1 MIVVKSGGINMFIG
15 EYHHTI
21 DEKKRLIIPTKF
33 RNDLGKEFIITRG
46 IEKCLYVYSKSSW
59 DEITDKLKTLP
70 FTKKNAREFNRFFLS
85 GATLAELDK
94 SGRVLLT
101 SPQISYANI
110 TKECVIVGVGERIE
124 IWPLDSW
131 NEFYSTARENMSD
144 IAENLFNGSESN
156 E

>member
-1 MIVVKSGGINMFIG
+1 MFIG

-33 RNDLGKEFIITRG
+33 REELGKEFIITRG
-46 IEKCLYVYSKSSW
+46 IEKCLYVYSKPSW
-59 DEITDKLKTLP
+59 DEITNKLETLP

-124 IWPLDSW
+124 LWPLDSW
-131 NEFYSTARENMSD
+131 NDFYETARENMSD
-144 IAENLFNGSESN
+144 IAENLFNGSENN

>member
-1 MIVVKSGGINMFIG
+1 MFIG

-46 IEKCLYVYSKSSW
+46 IERCLYVYSKESW
-59 DEITDKLKTLP
+59 DDITNKLETLP

-124 IWPLDSW
+124 IWPQDNW
-131 NEFYSTARENMSD
+131 NEFYESARENMSD
-144 IAENLFNGSESN
+144 IAENLFNGSENN

>member
-1 MIVVKSGGINMFIG
+1 MFIG

-21 DEKKRLIIPTKF
+21 DEKKRLIIPAKF

-46 IEKCLYVYSKSSW
+46 IERCLYVYSKTSW
-59 DEITDKLKTLP
+59 DEITNKLETLP
-70 FTKKNAREFNRFFLS
+70 FTKKNARDFNRFFLS

-110 TKECVIVGVGERIE
+110 IKECVIVGVGERLE
-124 IWPLDSW
+124 IWPLDNW
-131 NEFYSTARENMSD
+131 NEFYESARENMSD
-144 IAENLFNGSESN
+144 IAETLFNGSENN

>member
-1 MIVVKSGGINMFIG
+1 MFIG

-33 RNDLGKEFIITRG
+33 REELGKEFIITRG
-46 IEKCLYVYSKSSW
+46 IEKCLYVYSKASW
-59 DEITDKLKTLP
+59 DEITNKLESLP

-124 IWPLDSW
+124 LWPLDNW
-131 NEFYSTARENMSD
+131 NEFYETARENMSD
-144 IAENLFNGSESN
+144 IAENLFNGSENN

>member
-1 MIVVKSGGINMFIG
+1 MFIG

-46 IEKCLYVYSKSSW
+46 IDKCLYVYSKSSW
-59 DEITDKLKTLP
+59 DEITNKLQTLP
-70 FTKKNAREFNRFFLS
+70 FTRKNAREFNRFFLS

-124 IWPLDSW
+124 IWPLDGW
-131 NEFYSTARENMSD
+131 NEFYESARENMSD
-144 IAENLFNGSESN
+144 IAENLFNGSEDN

>member
-1 MIVVKSGGINMFIG
+1 MFIG

-21 DEKKRLIIPTKF
+21 DEKKRLIIPTRF

-46 IEKCLYVYSKSSW
+46 IDKCLYVYSKSSW
-59 DEITDKLKTLP
+59 DEITNKLQTLP
-70 FTKKNAREFNRFFLS
+70 FTRKNAREFNRFFLS

-124 IWPLDSW
+124 IWPLDGW
-131 NEFYSTARENMSD
+131 NEFYESARENMSD
-144 IAENLFNGSESN
+144 IAENLFNGSEDN

>member
-1 MIVVKSGGINMFIG
+1 MFIG

-33 RNDLGKEFIITRG
+33 REELGKEFIITRG
-46 IEKCLYVYSKSSW
+46 IEKCLYVYSKASW
-59 DEITDKLKTLP
+59 DEITNKLETLP

-124 IWPLDSW
+124 LWPLDSW
-131 NEFYSTARENMSD
+131 NEFYETARENMSD
-144 IAENLFNGSESN
+144 IAENLFNGSENN

>member
-1 MIVVKSGGINMFIG
+1 MFIG

-46 IEKCLYVYSKSSW
+46 IDKCLYVYSKSSW
-59 DEITDKLKTLP
+59 DEITNKLQALP
-70 FTKKNAREFNRFFLS
+70 FTRKNAREFNRFFLS

-124 IWPLDSW
+124 IWPLDGW
-131 NEFYSTARENMSD
+131 NEFYESARENMSD
-144 IAENLFNGSESN
+144 IAENLFNGSEDN